1 MSGTDQSNPPSIK
14 DLRTIALVW
23 WFQ

>member
-1 MSGTDQSNPPSIK
+1 MSGTDQSKPPLIK

-23 WFQ
+23 YQ